1 MPNSWFFC
9 EYDRRDI
16 QKHHLNYLGIRENDF
31 SDNLWSIANNR
42 RINCRIWE
50 INTLLK
56 KRQWQQQKNWLSQ
69 YAWSTAGHLNTLQGD
84 ENASLFIGTVAF
96 SLPPSA
102 RIQKKKHVR
111 SSKWSTQQIKVR
123 AITLS
128 HPYSLFQNGNS
139 CFLWSKLHCNFI
151 WSIWLQL
158 INPEGKVFYYFQRRM
173 GK

>member
-42 RINCRIWE
+42 RINCRINLVE
-50 INTLLK
+50 ETTMTTTK
-56 KRQWQQQKNWLSQ
+56 KRIIAICVKHR
-69 YAWSTAGHLNTLQGD
+69 WSSKHTPRWWKCQFVYRHSCVPCPHLL
-84 ENASLFIGTVAF
+84 EY
-96 SLPPSA
+96 
-102 RIQKKKHVR
+102 KKKHVR

-139 CFLWSKLHCNFI
+139 CFLWSKLHCHFI